1 MKVIN
6 LKDSLVSY
14 DGIGDFEALKERLEM
29 LEKMLEDYIS
39 QNRKRNLEVK
49 TTLIEEAKSYAAN
62 PDWRDATEQ
71 LKELRQRWIRVGA
84 VEDDQKETVE
94 NTFQEIYDNF
104 YEKKKAFHEAKKEM
118 MAAREK
124 QYEAL
129 IEKAKKLKSDI
140 KDNEELD
147 KSYNALVEEWK
158 ELENIP
164 KEKYSELLKE
174 FKKFTQAIKPR
185 KSVQGKTSESK
196 SKGGSD
202 KEKQALIEELK
213 NAKSLPTE
221 KAVEKA
227 KAIQQKWKNTGKAF
241 EKSLNEQF
249 FTLNDYIFE
258 KHFLESLYNKKV
270 KKGIE
275 EKEGVKFKMNL
286 LRDLIPRD
294 QRELNIFEE
303 NLGKFNLGTQK
314 LDKMVGFK
322 PSNIINNGETKTISG
337 IEITAIPMYNIT
349 EGRLEMHVK
358 GRGNGYVLEKNGYRV
373 YISGDTEDI
382 PEMRALKNIDKAF
395 LCMNLPY
402 TMDINQAANAVLE
415 FQPKQ
420 VIPYHYRG
428 TEGFQDVEKFKQ
440 MVEGAN
446 SDIKV
451 TLMDWYPAQA
461 E

>member
-1 MKVIN
+1 LTDLQQELAFIEGGKIILKEQNGFPQREIGEVKEDEEASLKFFYDRFDALKNKVDKVQHQIETEDNKGSFLMKVIN

-213 NAKSLPTE
+213 NAKSLPSE
-221 KAVEKA
+221 EAVEKA
-227 KAIQQKWKNTGKAF
+227 KAIQQKWRNTGKAF

-286 LRDLIPRD
+286 LRDLIQRD

-322 PSNIINNGETKTISG
+322 HEKQKRKLT
-337 IEITAIPMYNIT
+337 
-349 EGRLEMHVK
+349 VK
-358 GRGNGYVLEKNGYRV
+358 QQIMEELRDLNKN
-373 YISGDTEDI
+373 
-382 PEMRALKNIDKAF
+382 LK
-395 LCMNLPY
+395 
-402 TMDINQAANAVLE
+402 
-415 FQPKQ
+415 
-420 VIPYHYRG
+420 
-428 TEGFQDVEKFKQ
+428 
-440 MVEGAN
+440 
-446 SDIKV
+446 
-451 TLMDWYPAQA
+451 
-461 E
+461 